1 LYEELLSDEENTIPT
16 HHPQIL
22 IAKVREYDFNLIQH
36 HLADLNHLLS
46 LQDNDSLIQKM
57 KKIVPEYISNNSIYE
72 RFDQTSEV

>member
-1 LYEELLSDEENTIPT
+1 
-16 HHPQIL
+16 
-22 IAKVREYDFNLIQH
+22 VREYDFNLIQH

-72 RFDQTSEV
+72 RFDHISEA